1 MNNHEDKMAE
11 QPPPKVSN
19 LMTYKHK
26 KIIKYFGSRIKI
38 HFLLSFDVIKPK
50 SFSLFVKKK
59 KEKKK
64 NKI

>member
-26 KIIKYFGSRIKI
+26 KIIKYFGSTKYT
-38 HFLLSFDVIKPK
+38 LSH
-50 SFSLFVKKK
+50 LFGCY
-59 KEKKK
+59 
-64 NKI
+64 